1 MALEP
6 QGLTMQALLVHLV
19 LCACLVGACL
29 VSGGCS
35 SASEGSAASPEG
47 TWTLVELEGIDVGT
61 LARAPELT
69 IGADGALSGF
79 AGVNRFSGR
88 AVPEDLREGKLHAGP
103 LASTLM
109 AGEPR
114 AMEAEQRFLGLLGTR
129 LDWRRSNAELT
140 FLEGGAVKA
149 RFRAAGAK

>member
-1 MALEP
+1 MVLLP
-6 QGLTMQALLVHLV
+6 QGFPMHAMLVFVLV
-19 LCACLVGACL
+19 ACL
-29 VSGGCS
+29 VSGGCHS
-35 SASEGSAASPEG
+35 TGGGSGASPEG
-47 TWTLVELEGIDVGT
+47 TWTLVELEGLDVSA

-88 AVPEDLREGKLHAGP
+88 AVPEVLREGQLLAGP

-114 AMEAEQRFLGLLGTR
+114 AMEAEERFLAMLRTR
-129 LDWRRSNAELT
+129 LDWRRSEGELT
-140 FLEGGAVKA
+140 LLQGSMVRA
-149 RFRAAGAK
+149 RFRTAGAK

>member
-1 MALEP
+1 MH
-6 QGLTMQALLVHLV
+6 ALLVHLV
-19 LCACLVGACL
+19 GVCLLGMCL
-29 VSGGCS
+29 LFGGCR
-35 SASEGSAASPEG
+35 SASEGSSPEG
-47 TWTLVELEGIDVGT
+47 TWTLVELEGIDVGA

-69 IGADGALSGF
+69 LGADGALSGF

-88 AVPEDLREGKLHAGP
+88 AVPEALREGKLQTGP

-140 FLEGGAVKA
+140 LLEGGTVKA